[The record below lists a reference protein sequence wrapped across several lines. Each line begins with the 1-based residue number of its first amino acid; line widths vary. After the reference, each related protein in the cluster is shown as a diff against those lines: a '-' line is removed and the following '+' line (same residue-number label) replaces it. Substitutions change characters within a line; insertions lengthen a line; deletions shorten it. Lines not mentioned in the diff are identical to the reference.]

1 MDKSGNFS
9 EKNSSNSC
17 KKHRKRHKTICSHG
31 SNKCFISQSNK
42 TNNIIT
48 SRFEKQ
54 LSIKKEAL
62 SNNASILSSEYKK
75 DLFEKFSNF
84 LDKKKFKLCNNF
96 DARNSKKFLSKK
108 DKCLEK
114 IVLSDKIENE
124 EDDSLRKLGTIG
136 TIDSKKKEKFKTEK
150 NIHKYFIVI
159 SNYDEEQKSKNN
171 SKKKKNKLNKTKTI
185 NIQKEN

>member
-1 MDKSGNFS
+1 MDKSYYS
-9 EKNSSNSC
+9 EKNSSNSH

-31 SNKCFISQSNK
+31 SNHYFISQSNK
-42 TNNIIT
+42 NNNIIT

-124 EDDSLRKLGTIG
+124 DCDNLRKLGTI
-136 TIDSKKKEKFKTEK
+136 DSKNKEKFKTEK

-185 NIQKEN
+185 NKQK

>member
-1 MDKSGNFS
+1 MDKSYYS
-9 EKNSSNSC
+9 EKNSSNSH
-17 KKHRKRHKTICSHG
+17 KKHKKRHKTICSHG
-31 SNKCFISQSNK
+31 SNHFFISQSNK
-42 TNNIIT
+42 NNNNIIT

-124 EDDSLRKLGTIG
+124 EDDNLRKLGTI
-136 TIDSKKKEKFKTEK
+136 DSKSKEKFKTEK

-185 NIQKEN
+185 NKQK